1 MPINGTEL
9 IEAPWDTVLSPFIN
23 LLGTGFYLIPITFIA
38 LALYVKTHDTMLA
51 SAWLMAS
58 GTLLSSTAIFTGY
71 LEMSII
77 YTIVVA
83 LGVTG
88 IVINIFF
95 IKK

>member
-1 MPINGTEL
+1 MALNGSEL
-9 IEAPWDTVLSPFIN
+9 ITSPWDTMLSPFIN
-23 LLGTGFYLIPITFIA
+23 LLGSGFYLIPITFIA

-51 SAWLMAS
+51 SAWLLAC
-58 GTLLSSTAIFTGY
+58 GVLLTTGGIFTGY

-95 IKK
+95 MRK

>member
-1 MPINGTEL
+1 MALNGTEF
-9 IEAPWDTVLSPFIN
+9 IEAPWDTMLSPFIN
-23 LLGTGFYLIPITFIA
+23 LLGSGFYLIPITFIA
-38 LALYVKTHDTMLA
+38 MALYIKTHDTMLA
-51 SAWLMAS
+51 SSWLLAS
-58 GTLLSSTAIFTGY
+58 GVLLSSGAIFTGY

-95 IKK
+95 MKK